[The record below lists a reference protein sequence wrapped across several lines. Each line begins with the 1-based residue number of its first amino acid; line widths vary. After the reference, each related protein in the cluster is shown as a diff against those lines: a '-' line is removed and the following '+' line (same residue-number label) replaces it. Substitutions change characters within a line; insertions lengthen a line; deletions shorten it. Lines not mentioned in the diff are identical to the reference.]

1 MIHVIASIR
10 IKSGQRSAFLEI
22 FKHNMQKVKKEM
34 GCLTYFPAVD
44 VATGLPPQQMAP
56 NVVTVIEAWESLAA
70 LRNHLDA
77 PHMLAYKEKVK
88 DIVEDVTLKVL
99 EEV

>member
-10 IKSGQRSAFLEI
+10 AKSGQRAAFLEI
-22 FKHNMQKVKKEM
+22 FKHNVQKVKEEM
-34 GCLTYFPAVD
+34 GCMTYFPAVD

-56 NVVTVIEAWESLAA
+56 DVVTVIEAWESLAA

-77 PHMLAYKEKVK
+77 PHMRAYKDKVK
-88 DIVEDVTLKVL
+88 DMVEEVTLKVL
-99 EEV
+99 EEA

>member
-10 IKSGQRSAFLEI
+10 VKRGQRRAFLDI
-22 FKHNMQKVKKEM
+22 FKHNMKKVKEEK
-34 GCLTYFPAVD
+34 GCMTYFPTVD
-44 VATGLPPQQMAP
+44 VETGLPPQQMAP
-56 NVVTVIEAWESLAA
+56 DVVTIIETWESLAA

-88 DIVEDVTLKVL
+88 DMVEEVTLKIL